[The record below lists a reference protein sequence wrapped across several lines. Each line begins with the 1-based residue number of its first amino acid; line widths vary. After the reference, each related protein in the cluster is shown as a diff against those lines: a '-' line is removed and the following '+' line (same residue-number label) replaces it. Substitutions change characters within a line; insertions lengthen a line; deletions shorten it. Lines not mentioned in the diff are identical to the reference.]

1 MAEEDDKFKTGFE
14 YKKLETKDT
23 TKDIPLEKEEDDI
36 ELAPEKP
43 AAMLY
48 GKPAQLKSKPHPL
61 YKNGKMAMSYKTPA
75 GKMLG
80 DLDKDGKM
88 SGWEQA
94 RQDKIN
100 KNLSPGTYAGDKKPY
115 KPIKEQA
122 TDRVSKA
129 EREAQAAGLKGET
142 KDAYIKAMSPTNK

>member
-14 YKKLETKDT
+14 YKKLATKDT
-23 TKDIPLEKEEDDI
+23 TKDIELEKEEDV
-36 ELAPEKP
+36 ELAPP
-43 AAMLY
+43 AMLY

-61 YKNGKMAMSYKTPA
+61 YKKGKMCMSYKTPA
-75 GKMLG
+75 SKMLG

-100 KNLSPGTYAGDKKPY
+100 KNSSPGKYAGDEKPY

-129 EREAQAAGLKGET
+129 ERQADAAGLTGET
-142 KDAYIKAMSPTNK
+142 KDKYIKAMSPTKK